1 MTPPANE
8 PYHLPVLAREVVELL
23 VTDPH
28 GAYLDL
34 TIGGGGHAKAIAA
47 ALSPKGRL
55 YGIDRDPDAVA
66 RAKEELGGFDQVK
79 DIAQA
84 PFSTVAETTAAFADT
99 RFTGILLDLGVSSRQ
114 IDAPQRGFTF
124 QGDGPLDMRM
134 DPGLAVSAADI
145 VNESD
150 EKHIAEIIRDFGE
163 ERQAARLARA
173 IVRERQKEMIRT
185 TARLSEVISQ
195 VVAPGPHRVKTLARV
210 FQAFRIAVNR
220 ELDELR
226 SVLPAAFS
234 ILLPTGRLAVIS
246 YHSLEDRLVKRF
258 LQDKARPHD
267 QFAGLPMPNAELP
280 AEAHLITRKPVVAGV
295 AETDANPRARSAKL
309 RVAEKV

>member
-1 MTPPANE
+1 MTSPANE
-8 PYHLPVLAREVVELL
+8 PYHVPVLARDVVALL

-28 GAYLDL
+28 GAYLDA
-34 TIGGGGHAKAIAA
+34 TIGGGGHAKALAA
-47 ALSPKGRL
+47 ALSPKGRV
-55 YGIDRDPDAVA
+55 YGIDRDPEAVA
-66 RAKEELGGFDQVK
+66 RAREELQAIEQVR
-79 DIAQA
+79 DIVHA
-84 PFSTVAETTAAFADT
+84 PFSAIGEIVAALDDHRFA
-99 RFTGILLDLGVSSRQ
+99 GILFDLGVSSRQ
-114 IDAPQRGFTF
+114 IDAAGRGFTF

-134 DPGLAVSAADI
+134 DPALALSAADI

-150 EKHIAEIIRDFGE
+150 EKQLADIMFAFGE

-195 VVAPGPHRVKTLARV
+195 VVSGPHRVKTLARV

-234 ILLPTGRLAVIS
+234 LLTPSGRLAVIS
-246 YHSLEDRLVKRF
+246 YHSLEDRLVKHF
-258 LQDKARPHD
+258 FQDKTRPHD
-267 QFAGLPMPNAELP
+267 RYAGLPVPNAELP
-280 AEAHLITRKPVVAGV
+280 AEAALVTRKPVVADA
-295 AETDANPRARSAKL
+295 AETSANPRARSAKL
-309 RVAEKV
+309 RVVEKV